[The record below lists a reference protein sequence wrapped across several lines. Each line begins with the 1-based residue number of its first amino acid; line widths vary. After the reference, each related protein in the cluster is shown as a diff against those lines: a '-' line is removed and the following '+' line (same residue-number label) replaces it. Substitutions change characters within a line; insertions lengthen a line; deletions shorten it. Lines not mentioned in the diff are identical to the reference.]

1 MGYLKWSLYWLFINL
16 IVMSNSN
23 FPEGNDPNQK
33 NPINPTV
40 VQDPIDS
47 SQRVLVRNT
56 VTGFEQGIAAVLGLF
71 TAGPI
76 GAIAAWGTLKGVQGK
91 WTPWFLIGIPLSII
105 INLINFLIFTIIAAV
120 IVGVSEEYSQI
131 NNPRI
136 FLIAVSSI
144 NLDLD
149 QVNKTQVNYFEDWSN
164 KTTIKS

>member
-1 MGYLKWSLYWLFINL
+1 MN
-16 IVMSNSN
+16 NSN
-23 FPEGNDPNQK
+23 FPERDSIQNK
-33 NPINPTV
+33 SINPTV

-76 GAIAAWGTLKGVQGK
+76 GALAAWGTIRGVQGK
-91 WTPWFLIGIPLSII
+91 WTPWVLIGIPISIVI
-105 INLINFLIFTIIAAV
+105 NFINLLIFTIFAAL
-120 IVGVSEEYSQI
+120 IVAVSEEYSQI

-136 FLIAVSSI
+136 YLMAVSSI

-149 QVNKTQVNYFEDWSN
+149 KVNKNQTYSFKELSDKPN
-164 KTTIKS
+164 T